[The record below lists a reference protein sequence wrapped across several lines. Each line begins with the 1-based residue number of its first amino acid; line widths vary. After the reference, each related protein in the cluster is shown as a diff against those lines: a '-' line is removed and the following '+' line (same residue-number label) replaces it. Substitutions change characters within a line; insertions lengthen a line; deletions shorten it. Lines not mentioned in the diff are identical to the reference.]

1 MRLRF
6 AVTPF
11 ARARGLLWRK
21 RRWLEGDGALVL
33 APCASVHT
41 FGMRERIDIAFVGA
55 DGKVIRSDKC
65 VRPGRVLSCRSAVA
79 VVERFSPR
87 AVVGDSFAAP
97 AEPWYQV
104 GDVVCLG

>member
-21 RRWLEGDGALVL
+21 RRWLGGDGALVL

-41 FGMRERIDIAFVGA
+41 FGMREHIDIAFVGA
-55 DGKVIRSDKC
+55 DGKVIRSDKR
-65 VRPGRVLSCRSAVA
+65 VRPGRVLFCPSAVA
-79 VVERFSPR
+79 VVERFSPE
-87 AVVGDSFAAP
+87 AVVGDPFAPP
-97 AEPWYQV
+97 AELWYQA